1 MTIVLGKSS
10 KYSKLKLYE
19 MIEKVFKRGL
29 RPQSAVNRNLRAFLK
44 RDSNFFFTSV
54 KKMYYVHQ
62 KLVEIVKGTT

>member
-1 MTIVLGKSS
+1 MEVTTVLGKSS

-19 MIEKVFKRGL
+19 MIEKVFQRGL

-44 RDSNFFFTSV
+44 RDSNFFTSV

-62 KLVEIVKGTT
+62 KIG